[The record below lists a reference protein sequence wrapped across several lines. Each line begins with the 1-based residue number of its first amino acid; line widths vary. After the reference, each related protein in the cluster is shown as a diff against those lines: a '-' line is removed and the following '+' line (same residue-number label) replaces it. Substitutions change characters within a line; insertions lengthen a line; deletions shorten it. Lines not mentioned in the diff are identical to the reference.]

1 MGLSVAFICSGC
13 DNGLPVWQQ
22 LILGVVGVAIAFG
35 LLYALYLLV
44 TLSTRRRDAR
54 LRECFLGVQDA
65 WPAPDA
71 AERISP
77 FVTRELHDRLAW
89 QLAESAAKGQTIHH
103 ERPRL
108 ERLTV
113 LSGGGKHDRECLARI
128 ESSVRNWLT
137 DESGALVGGSRDRS
151 YDTATWHF
159 VRGEDRS
166 WIAAEVEFIRDRET
180 ANS

>member
-1 MGLSVAFICSGC
+1 MGAPAAFICSGC

-35 LLYALYLLV
+35 LLYGLYLLL
-44 TLSTRRRDAR
+44 TFSDRRRDAR

-71 AERISP
+71 ADRISP

-89 QLAESAAKGQTIHH
+89 QLAESAAKGETIHH

-113 LSGGGKHDRECLARI
+113 LSGGGKQDPECVARI
-128 ESSVRNWLT
+128 ESSVCNWLT
-137 DESGALVGGSRDRS
+137 DESGALVGGSRERS
-151 YDTATWHF
+151 YDKATWHF
-159 VRGEDRS
+159 VRGENRN
-166 WIAAEVEFIRDRET
+166 WIAAEVEFIRDRE
-180 ANS
+180 AASS